1 MKQYY
6 VYLTTNL
13 INGKKYIGQHYGEVD
28 DNYIGSGSTL
38 KKAINK
44 YGKGNFK
51 KEILC
56 ICATPEELDKKEI
69 ELIEEYQAI
78 ESDDFYNIAV
88 GGHVGFLCKGLSK
101 EAETE
106 RRKKLSIASS
116 GKRNHFYGQHYC
128 GEQHPMY
135 GKHHSEEGKKKM
147 SEAKSGEKSPT
158 ARKVAIYDLNYN
170 FIQEFGTQKEL
181 KEFLGLSPNGS
192 TSTLHKYIKK
202 QKPYHN
208 YYIKF
213 L

>member
-44 YGKGNFK
+44 YGKDNFK

-78 ESDDFYNIAV
+78 ENDDFYNIAV

-101 EAETE
+101 EAEIE

-135 GKHHSEEGKKKM
+135 GKHHSEESKKKM

-202 QKPYHN
+202 TKT
-208 YYIKF
+208 
-213 L
+213 LS